1 MKILTLI
8 KIKYEI
14 IISNLVF
21 KEGYAIKR
29 IFLVF
34 ISIFIKKILNLG
46 DFYN

>member
-21 KEGYAIKR
+21 NEGYAIKR

-34 ISIFIKKILNLG
+34 ISILSKKNIKFGGFL
-46 DFYN
+46 

>member
-34 ISIFIKKILNLG
+34 ISILSKKILNLG

>member
-21 KEGYAIKR
+21 NEGYAIKR
-29 IFLVF
+29 IFF
-34 ISIFIKKILNLG
+34 SFYFYFIKKNIKFGGFL
-46 DFYN
+46 